1 MELLSRT
8 GKREEYGMRQKAT
21 SGRSKHRWRLWLLLA
36 FLGVG
41 AVGVYAGNW
50 LYLRLNPPWQT
61 AVAQH
66 EVAAGAAGAT
76 NLSLLWARQDAY
88 VVRSEA
94 GIELYTDGQDVFL
107 LGSTS
112 PYRPETLVKLDGDTG
127 EVVWG
132 DETRLFWL
140 PPPNL
145 LSGDGERIFV
155 GYEGWQRLD
164 PEVDKVFGAGR
175 VSAYD
180 AETGRRLWTE
190 TIAGAR
196 EIITMNVDGD
206 ALSVNGSTSDRYYQL
221 DRATGAVQRTE
232 MKDSGVGYTLFTQDN
247 RLYTRDTARSLR
259 VADVATN
266 ERLWGREF
274 PLDCLY
280 QPPYAAGNVMLVRTG
295 DGRQSGLL
303 YGLDLGD
310 GDVLWQYEL
319 ERTVTSNVAT
329 SNGVA
334 YFLNARAELVAV
346 DAATGAVRE
355 GVQFVP
361 AALSDAANRSF
372 QVAAAGDLVLVYFG
386 DSRQLF
392 AFRVGDG

>member
-1 MELLSRT
+1 MQLSQYEGT
-8 GKREEYGMRQKAT
+8 IMAEKAAG
-21 SGRSKHRWRLWLLLA
+21 GRSKRRWWIWLPLALL
-36 FLGVG
+36 G
-41 AVGVYAGNW
+41 VGVYAGNW
-50 LYLRLNPPWQT
+50 LYLRFNPPWPT
-61 AVAQH
+61 AVMRH
-66 EVAAGAAGAT
+66 EVAAATT
-76 NLSLLWARQDAY
+76 NLSLLWMREDVY

-94 GIELYTDGQDVFL
+94 GIELFTDGQDVFL

-112 PYRPETLVKLDGDTG
+112 PYRPETLVKLDGSTG
-127 EVVWG
+127 EVMWG
-132 DETRLFWL
+132 DKTRFFWL

-164 PEVDKVFGAGR
+164 PEEDKVLGAGR

-180 AETGRRLWTE
+180 AETGGRLWTQ

-206 ALSVNGSTSDRYYQL
+206 LLSVNGSTSDRYYQL
-221 DRATGAVQRTE
+221 HRATGSVQQTE
-232 MKDSGVGYTLFTQDN
+232 MKNSGVGYTLFTQDN

-259 VADVATN
+259 AADLDTK

-280 QPPYAAGNVMLVRTG
+280 QPPYAAGEVMLVRTG

-303 YGLDLGD
+303 YGLSLAD
-310 GDVLWQYEL
+310 GAVVWQYEL
-319 ERTVTSNVAT
+319 ERTVVSNVAY

-334 YFLNARAELVAV
+334 YFLNARAELVGV
-346 DAATGAVRE
+346 DAATGVVRE

-372 QVAAAGDLVLVYFG
+372 QTAAAGDLVLVYFG

-392 AFRVGDG
+392 AFRVDSK

>member
-1 MELLSRT
+1 MQLS
-8 GKREEYGMRQKAT
+8 KREGNVMAEKAA
-21 SGRSKHRWRLWLLLA
+21 GGWSKRRWWVWLSLALLGI
-36 FLGVG
+36 GV
-41 AVGVYAGNW
+41 VGVYAGNW
-50 LYLRLNPPWQT
+50 LYLRFNPPWPT
-61 AVAQH
+61 AVTRH
-66 EVAAGAAGAT
+66 EVAAAT
-76 NLSLLWARQDAY
+76 ANLSLLWMREDVY

-94 GIELYTDGQDVFL
+94 GIELFTDGQDVFL

-112 PYRPETLVKLDGDTG
+112 PYRPETLVKLDGGTG
-127 EVVWG
+127 ETVWG
-132 DETRLFWL
+132 DKTRFFWL

-175 VSAYD
+175 VSAYN
-180 AETGRRLWTE
+180 AETGRRLWTQ

-221 DRATGAVQRTE
+221 ERATGAVRQME
-232 MKDSGVGYTLFTQDN
+232 MKDSGVGYTLFTRDN

-280 QPPYAAGNVMLVRTG
+280 QPPYAAGEVMLVRTG

-310 GDVLWQYEL
+310 GAVLWQYEL
-319 ERTVTSNVAT
+319 ARTVTSNVAT
-329 SNGVA
+329 SDGTA
-334 YFLNARAELVAV
+334 YFLNARAELVAM
-346 DAATGAVRE
+346 DAATGVVRE

-372 QVAAAGDLVLVYFG
+372 QVAAAGNLVLVYFG